1 MKRGEERKIVPK
13 YIYNQAGVDGVRS
26 GVSKGKM
33 GTNGGEN
40 GKLNYQERVAVI
52 WIEKVKS
59 MGPCT
64 LDGVERG
71 RGCAQDRVI
80 LADMSNIGMFKRVD
94 KAASNP
100 PIIVVS
106 SDVGTLGNR
115 DRNRGR
121 MVRVVRHTL
130 GRRESCQW

>member
-1 MKRGEERKIVPK
+1 MPK
-13 YIYNQAGVDGVRS
+13 YVNDWAGVDGVWGR
-26 GVSKGKM
+26 V
-33 GTNGGEN
+33 GEREVRAN
-40 GKLNYQERVAVI
+40 RGEDSELNYQERVAVI

-59 MGPCT
+59 MGPGT

-80 LADMSNIGMFKRVD
+80 LADMSNVGMFKRVN
-94 KAASNP
+94 KTTSNP
-100 PIIVVS
+100 PVIVVS
-106 SDVGTLGNR
+106 SDVRTLGNR

-130 GRRESCQW
+130 GRRDSC

>member
-1 MKRGEERKIVPK
+1 MRREEGEVVPK
-13 YIYNQAGVDGVRS
+13 YVNNWTGVDGVWGSVGKGEVRS
-26 GVSKGKM
+26 DGGKDS
-33 GTNGGEN
+33 E
-40 GKLNYQERVAVI
+40 LNYQERVAVI

-80 LADMSNIGMFKRVD
+80 LTDMSNVGMFKRVH

-106 SDVGTLGNR
+106 SDVRTLGNR

-121 MVRVVRHTL
+121 MIRVVRHTL
-130 GRRESCQW
+130 GRRDSCRW

>member
-1 MKRGEERKIVPK
+1 MPK
-13 YIYNQAGVDGVRS
+13 YVNDWARVDGVWG
-26 GVSKGKM
+26 GVSEREV
-33 GTNGGEN
+33 GTNRREDGE
-40 GKLNYQERVAVI
+40 LNYQERVAVI

-59 MGPCT
+59 MGPST

-80 LADMSNIGMFKRVD
+80 LADMSNVGMFKRVN
-94 KAASNP
+94 KTVSNP
-100 PIIVVS
+100 PVIVIS
-106 SDVGTLGNR
+106 SDVRTLGNR

-130 GRRESCQW
+130 GRRDSCQW

>member
-1 MKRGEERKIVPK
+1 MPK
-13 YIYNQAGVDGVRS
+13 YVNNWARVDSVWG
-26 GVSKGKM
+26 GVSKGEVRP
-33 GTNGGEN
+33 NRGED
-40 GKLNYQERVAVI
+40 GELNYQERVAVI

-71 RGCAQDRVI
+71 RGCAEDRVI
-80 LADMSNIGMFKRVD
+80 LADMSNVGMFKRVN
-94 KAASNP
+94 KTASNP
-100 PIIVVS
+100 PVIVVS
-106 SDVGTLGNR
+106 SNVRTLGNR

-130 GRRESCQW
+130 GRKDSCRW